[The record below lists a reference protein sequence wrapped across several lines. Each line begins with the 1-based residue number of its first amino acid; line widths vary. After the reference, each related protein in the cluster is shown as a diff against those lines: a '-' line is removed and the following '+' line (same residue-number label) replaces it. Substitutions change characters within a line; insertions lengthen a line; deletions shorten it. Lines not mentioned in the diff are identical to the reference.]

1 MKRGFTLVEL
11 AIVIVIAGILAAVA
25 IPIYQGI
32 VEKSKWSEGKSCAG
46 LIQAAMKV
54 LKAENSGAIPTTISS
69 GAITYADLDLES
81 TEFAG
86 SNFEATDY
94 TLSALSNAAQAT
106 WSIQVVSSVSG
117 GPTGTYTLNSA
128 GDATDP

>member
-46 LIQAAMKV
+46 LIQAALKV
-54 LKAENSGAIPTTISS
+54 LKAENSGTIPTTISA
-69 GAITYADLDLES
+69 GAIVYSDLDLEA
-81 TEFAG
+81 TEFDG
-86 SNFEATDY
+86 SNFASTDY
-94 TLSALSNAAQAT
+94 TTSALVASAGT
-106 WSIQVVSSVSG
+106 WTIQVVSSESG
-117 GPTGTYTLNSA
+117 GPTGTYLLASS